1 MSERKL
7 KVNTNAVGYGIDT
20 GFGAFPNN
28 FGSTERDRGSKG
40 SGKNKV
46 KITYNG
52 VEYPLETRYDRNDGS
67 TAGLIVIREDSDG
80 DGTQESVPIVLYTAD
95 RDGGVVFGGIGDRNE
110 DGVLESGQLF
120 GAFTNAQVTSEVDAR
135 ALIGT
140 ATRDGVGITTE
151 QFLSESNTR
160 VNGIWEDSGYLRQG
174 EQTNQGV
181 KPHPISATDPKVVA
195 PGPDISEES
204 GNPLNNTIDQTLQ
217 TVDDI
222 TGEVNRQITGITTA
236 AQGALGDIQ
245 EQFNGTIENLEKI
258 WNLIGPIDPDL
269 LLDFKQDK
277 LENADYPSENTYGK
291 RNGQDYMCI
300 TQYTYKP
307 PRKEQ
312 IFFDRTKGT
321 PADLLKGN
329 KRLTPLKKPL
339 GQVRLPMP
347 NKLSDSNQVSWG
359 SDVMNNLSAMMTA
372 TTMANPRFTGTAALI
387 GSILG
392 AGDIAALGA
401 ILSKSGINLDGL
413 SGENKAQISAALGS
427 KILSKA
433 GIEIAPET
441 ILARGFGVVPNSNM
455 ELLFNAPTLREFQ
468 FSWRM
473 SPRSRKEAEEIRKII
488 RFFKQGMAAKKL
500 TGQAGDASVFLGT
513 PNIFKLQYKT
523 VGGKIIEGVNR
534 IKPCAIVGTNVDYSP
549 EGNWSAYDAGQP
561 SSMILSI
568 QAKELEPIFD
578 TDYQGDIINGRRS
591 GTKYNDENEGDLYSI
606 IDSEVGY

>member
-40 SGKNKV
+40 SGKGKV

-95 RDGGVVFGGIGDRNE
+95 RDGGVVFGGTGDRNE
-110 DGVLESGQLF
+110 DGVLESGQFF
-120 GAFTNAQVTSEVDAR
+120 GAFSNPQVTSEVDAR

-195 PGPDISEES
+195 PGPDVSEES

-217 TVDDI
+217 TVDDL

-277 LENADYPSENTYGK
+277 LEDADYPSENTYGR

-321 PADLLKGN
+321 PANLLKGN
-329 KRLTPLKKPL
+329 QRLSPLKKSL
-339 GQVRLPMP
+339 GQVRLPMA

-372 TTMANPRFTGTAALI
+372 TTMANPRFTGGAALI

-392 AGDIAALGA
+392 AGDIATLGA
-401 ILSKSGINLDGL
+401 ILSKSGIDLDGL
-413 SGENKAQISAALGS
+413 SGANKAQVSAALGS

-441 ILARGFGVVPNSNM
+441 ILARGFGVIPNSNM

-473 SPRSRKEAEEIRKII
+473 SPRSNKEAKEIRRII

-523 VGGKIIEGVNR
+523 VNNEIIKGVNR

-549 EGNWSAYDAGQP
+549 EGNWSAYDEGQP

-578 TDYQGDIINGRRS
+578 TDYQVNVTDGR
-591 GTKYNDENEGDLYSI
+591 DDLYSI
-606 IDSEVGY
+606 RDNEVGY

>member
-7 KVNTNAVGYGIDT
+7 KVNTNAVGYAIDT

-40 SGKNKV
+40 SGKGKV

-67 TAGLIVIREDSDG
+67 TAGLIIIREDSDG

-95 RDGGVVFGGIGDRNE
+95 RDGGVVFGGTGDRNE
-110 DGVLESGQLF
+110 DGVLESGQFF
-120 GAFTNAQVTSEVDAR
+120 GAFSNPQVTSEVDAR

-174 EQTNQGV
+174 EQINQGV

-195 PGPDISEES
+195 PGPDVSEES

-236 AQGALGDIQ
+236 AQGALGNFQ

-269 LLDFKQDK
+269 LLDFKGGDK
-277 LENADYPSENTYGK
+277 IKGADYPSENTYGR

-300 TQYTYKP
+300 TQYRYKP
-307 PRKEQ
+307 PRREQ
-312 IFFDRTKGT
+312 IFAEGA
-321 PADLLKGN
+321 PADLLKGSQ
-329 KRLTPLKKPL
+329 RDTPFADKKYIA
-339 GQVRLPMP
+339 QVRLPMP

-372 TTMANPRFTGTAALI
+372 TTMANPRFTGGAALI

-401 ILSKSGINLDGL
+401 ILSKSGINLDNL
-413 SGENKAQISAALGS
+413 SGENKAQVSAALGS

-441 ILARGFGVVPNSNM
+441 ILARGLGVVPNSNM

-473 SPRSRKEAEEIRKII
+473 SPRSRNEAKEIRRII
-488 RFFKQGMAAKKL
+488 RFFKQGMAARKL
-500 TGQAGDASVFLGT
+500 TGKAGDASVFLGT
-513 PNIFKLQYKT
+513 PNIFKLQFKT
-523 VGGKIIEGVNR
+523 VNGEIIKGVNR

-549 EGNWSAYDAGQP
+549 EGNWSAYDEGQP
-561 SSMILSI
+561 SSIVLAI

-578 TDYQGDIINGRRS
+578 TDYQRDNIRS
-591 GTKYNDENEGDLYSI
+591 DRDDLYSI
-606 IDSEVGY
+606 RKNEVGY

>member
-40 SGKNKV
+40 SGKGKV

-67 TAGLIVIREDSDG
+67 TAGLIIIREDSDG

-95 RDGGVVFGGIGDRNE
+95 RDGGVVFGGTGDRNE
-110 DGVLESGQLF
+110 DGVLESGQFF
-120 GAFTNAQVTSEVDAR
+120 GAFSNPQVTSEVDAR

-195 PGPDISEES
+195 PGPDVSEES
-204 GNPLNNTIDQTLQ
+204 GNPINNTIDQTLQ

-236 AQGALGDIQ
+236 AQGALGNIQ

-269 LLDFKQDK
+269 LLDFKGGDK
-277 LENADYPSENTYGK
+277 IKGADYPSENTYGR

-300 TQYTYKP
+300 TQYRYKP
-307 PRKEQ
+307 PRREQ
-312 IFFDRTKGT
+312 IFAEGA
-321 PADLLKGN
+321 PAELLKGSQ
-329 KRLTPLKKPL
+329 RGTPFADKKYIA
-339 GQVRLPMP
+339 QVRLPMP

-372 TTMANPRFTGTAALI
+372 TTMANPRFTGGAALI

-401 ILSKSGINLDGL
+401 ILSKSGISLDGL
-413 SGENKAQISAALGS
+413 SGANKAQVSAALGS

-441 ILARGFGVVPNSNM
+441 ILARGLGVVPNSNM

-473 SPRSRKEAEEIRKII
+473 SPRSRNEAKEIRRII
-488 RFFKQGMAAKKL
+488 RFFKQGMAARKL
-500 TGQAGDASVFLGT
+500 TGKAGDASVFLGT
-513 PNIFKLQYKT
+513 PNIFKLQFKT
-523 VGGKIIEGVNR
+523 VNGEIIKGVNR

-549 EGNWSAYDAGQP
+549 EGNWSAYDEGQP
-561 SSMILSI
+561 SSIVLAI

-578 TDYQGDIINGRRS
+578 TDYQRDNIRS
-591 GTKYNDENEGDLYSI
+591 DRDDLYSI
-606 IDSEVGY
+606 RKNEVGY

>member
-40 SGKNKV
+40 SGKGKV

-95 RDGGVVFGGIGDRNE
+95 RDGGVVFGGTGDRNE
-110 DGVLESGQLF
+110 DGVLESGQFF
-120 GAFTNAQVTSEVDAR
+120 GAFSNPQVTSEVDAR

-195 PGPDISEES
+195 PGPDVSEES

-217 TVDDI
+217 TVDDL

-236 AQGALGDIQ
+236 AQGALGNFQ

-277 LENADYPSENTYGK
+277 LEDADYPSENTYGR

-321 PADLLKGN
+321 PANLLKGN
-329 KRLTPLKKPL
+329 QRLSPLKKSL

-372 TTMANPRFTGTAALI
+372 TTMANPRFTGAAALI

-401 ILSKSGINLDGL
+401 ILSKSGIDLDGL
-413 SGENKAQISAALGS
+413 SGANKAQVSAALGS

-441 ILARGFGVVPNSNM
+441 ILARGFGVIPNSNM

-473 SPRSRKEAEEIRKII
+473 SPRSRKEAKEIRRII
-488 RFFKQGMAAKKL
+488 RFFKEGMAAKKL

-523 VGGKIIEGVNR
+523 VNNEIIKGVNR

-549 EGNWSAYDAGQP
+549 EGNWSAYDEGQP
-561 SSMILSI
+561 SSIILSI

-578 TDYQGDIINGRRS
+578 TDYQVNVTDGR
-591 GTKYNDENEGDLYSI
+591 DDLYSI

>member
-40 SGKNKV
+40 SGKGKV

-95 RDGGVVFGGIGDRNE
+95 RDGGVVFGGTGDRNE
-110 DGVLESGQLF
+110 DGVLESGQFF
-120 GAFTNAQVTSEVDAR
+120 GAFSNPQVTSEVDAR

-195 PGPDISEES
+195 PGPDVSEES

-217 TVDDI
+217 TVDDL

-236 AQGALGDIQ
+236 AQGALGNFQ

-277 LENADYPSENTYGK
+277 LEDADYPSENTYGR

-321 PADLLKGN
+321 PANLLKGN
-329 KRLTPLKKPL
+329 QRLSPLKKSL

-372 TTMANPRFTGTAALI
+372 TTMANPRFTGGAALI

-392 AGDIAALGA
+392 AGDIATLGA
-401 ILSKSGINLDGL
+401 ILSKSGIDLDGL
-413 SGENKAQISAALGS
+413 SGANKAQVSAALGS

-441 ILARGFGVVPNSNM
+441 ILARGFGVIPNSNM

-473 SPRSRKEAEEIRKII
+473 SPRSNKEAKEIRRII

-523 VGGKIIEGVNR
+523 VNNEIIKGVNR

-549 EGNWSAYDAGQP
+549 EGNWSAYDEGQP
-561 SSMILSI
+561 SSIILSI
-568 QAKELEPIFD
+568 QAKELEPIYD
-578 TDYQGDIINGRRS
+578 TDYQKNVTDGR
-591 GTKYNDENEGDLYSI
+591 DDLYSI
-606 IDSEVGY
+606 RDNEVGY

>member
-1 MSERKL
+1 
-7 KVNTNAVGYGIDT
+7 VNTNAVGYGIDT

-40 SGKNKV
+40 SGKGKV

-95 RDGGVVFGGIGDRNE
+95 RDGGVVFGGTGDRNE
-110 DGVLESGQLF
+110 DGVLESGQFF
-120 GAFTNAQVTSEVDAR
+120 GAFSNPQVTSEVDAR

-195 PGPDISEES
+195 PGPDVSEES

-217 TVDDI
+217 TVDDL

-236 AQGALGDIQ
+236 AQGALGNFQ

-277 LENADYPSENTYGK
+277 LEDADYPSENTYGR

-307 PRKEQ
+307 PR
-312 IFFDRTKGT
+312 
-321 PADLLKGN
+321 
-329 KRLTPLKKPL
+329 
-339 GQVRLPMP
+339 
-347 NKLSDSNQVSWG
+347 
-359 SDVMNNLSAMMTA
+359 
-372 TTMANPRFTGTAALI
+372 
-387 GSILG
+387 
-392 AGDIAALGA
+392 
-401 ILSKSGINLDGL
+401 
-413 SGENKAQISAALGS
+413 
-427 KILSKA
+427 
-433 GIEIAPET
+433 
-441 ILARGFGVVPNSNM
+441 
-455 ELLFNAPTLREFQ
+455 
-468 FSWRM
+468 
-473 SPRSRKEAEEIRKII
+473 
-488 RFFKQGMAAKKL
+488 
-500 TGQAGDASVFLGT
+500 
-513 PNIFKLQYKT
+513 
-523 VGGKIIEGVNR
+523 
-534 IKPCAIVGTNVDYSP
+534 
-549 EGNWSAYDAGQP
+549 
-561 SSMILSI
+561 
-568 QAKELEPIFD
+568 
-578 TDYQGDIINGRRS
+578 
-591 GTKYNDENEGDLYSI
+591 
-606 IDSEVGY
+606 

>member
-40 SGKNKV
+40 SGKGKV

-67 TAGLIVIREDSDG
+67 TAGLIIIREDSDG

-95 RDGGVVFGGIGDRNE
+95 RDGGVVFGGTGDRNE
-110 DGVLESGQLF
+110 DGVLESGQFF
-120 GAFTNAQVTSEVDAR
+120 GAFSNPQVTSEVDAR

-195 PGPDISEES
+195 PGPDVSEES
-204 GNPLNNTIDQTLQ
+204 GNPIINTVDQTLQ
-217 TVDDI
+217 TVDDL

-269 LLDFKQDK
+269 LRDFKFSEKDFG
-277 LENADYPSENTYGK
+277 NHSYPSENTYGD

-300 TQYTYKP
+300 TQYSYKP
-307 PRKEQ
+307 PRKDQ
-312 IFFDRTKGT
+312 IFAEGA
-321 PADLLKGN
+321 PAKLLQGN
-329 KRLTPLKKPL
+329 KRLTPLKKKL
-339 GQVRLPMP
+339 GQVKLPMP

-359 SDVMNNLSAMMTA
+359 SDEMNNLSAMMTA
-372 TTMANPRFTGTAALI
+372 TTMANPRFTGGAALI

-413 SGENKAQISAALGS
+413 SGANKAQVSAALGS

-473 SPRSRKEAEEIRKII
+473 SPRSRKEAEEIRRII

-549 EGNWSAYDAGQP
+549 EGNWSAYDEGQP
-561 SSMILSI
+561 SSIILSI
-568 QAKELEPIFD
+568 QAKELEPIYD
-578 TDYQGDIINGRRS
+578 TDYQGDRISGRIS
-591 GTKYNDENEGDLYSI
+591 GTENRDGSEGDLYSI

>member
-7 KVNTNAVGYGIDT
+7 KVNTNAVGYAIDT

-40 SGKNKV
+40 SGKGKV
-46 KITYNG
+46 KITYKG
-52 VEYPLETRYDRNDGS
+52 VEYPLETRYDRIDGS

-95 RDGGVVFGGIGDRNE
+95 RDGGVVFGGTGDRNE
-110 DGVLESGQLF
+110 DGVLESGQFF
-120 GAFTNAQVTSEVDAR
+120 GAFSNPQVTSEVDAR

-195 PGPDISEES
+195 PGPDVSEES
-204 GNPLNNTIDQTLQ
+204 GNPINNTIDQTLQ

-245 EQFNGTIENLEKI
+245 EQFNGTIENLEKV
-258 WNLIGPIDPDL
+258 WNLIGPINPDL

-277 LENADYPSENTYGK
+277 LEDADYPSENTYGK

-329 KRLTPLKKPL
+329 QRLSPLKKSL

-372 TTMANPRFTGTAALI
+372 TTMANPRFTGGAALI

-392 AGDIAALGA
+392 AGDIATLGA
-401 ILSKSGINLDGL
+401 ILSKSGIDLDGL
-413 SGENKAQISAALGS
+413 SGANKAQVSAALGS

-441 ILARGFGVVPNSNM
+441 ILARGFGVIPNSNM

-473 SPRSRKEAEEIRKII
+473 SPRSRKEAKEIRRII

-523 VGGKIIEGVNR
+523 VNNEIIKGVNR

-549 EGNWSAYDAGQP
+549 EGNWSAYDEGQP
-561 SSMILSI
+561 SSIILSI
-568 QAKELEPIFD
+568 QAKELEPIYD
-578 TDYQGDIINGRRS
+578 TDYQKNVTDGR
-591 GTKYNDENEGDLYSI
+591 DDLYSI
-606 IDSEVGY
+606 RDNEVGY

>member
-28 FGSTERDRGSKG
+28 FGSTQRDRGSKG
-40 SGKNKV
+40 SGKGKV

-52 VEYPLETRYDRNDGS
+52 VEYPLETRYDRIDGS

-95 RDGGVVFGGIGDRNE
+95 RDGGVVFGGTGDRNE
-110 DGVLESGQLF
+110 DGVLESGQFF
-120 GAFTNAQVTSEVDAR
+120 GAFSNPQVTSEVDAR

-181 KPHPISATDPKVVA
+181 KPHPISATDPKVVE
-195 PGPDISEES
+195 PGPDVSEES

-217 TVDDI
+217 TVDDL

-236 AQGALGDIQ
+236 AQGALGNFQ

-269 LLDFKQDK
+269 LLDFKFSEKDFG
-277 LENADYPSENTYGK
+277 NHSYPSENTYGR

-300 TQYTYKP
+300 TQYSYKP

-329 KRLTPLKKPL
+329 KRLTPLKKKL

-413 SGENKAQISAALGS
+413 SGANKAQVSAALGS

-441 ILARGFGVVPNSNM
+441 ILARGFGVIPDSNM

-473 SPRSRKEAEEIRKII
+473 SPRSRKEAKEIRRII

-549 EGNWSAYDAGQP
+549 EGNWSAYDEGQP

-578 TDYQGDIINGRRS
+578 TDYQENVMSGR
-591 GTKYNDENEGDLYSI
+591 DDLYSI

>member
-40 SGKNKV
+40 SGKGKV
-46 KITYNG
+46 KITYKG

-67 TAGLIVIREDSDG
+67 TAGLIIIREDSDG

-95 RDGGVVFGGIGDRNE
+95 RDGGVVFGGTGDRNE
-110 DGVLESGQLF
+110 DGVLESGQFF
-120 GAFTNAQVTSEVDAR
+120 GAFSNPQVTSEVDAR

-195 PGPDISEES
+195 PGPDVSEES
-204 GNPLNNTIDQTLQ
+204 GNPINNTIDQTRQ
-217 TVDDI
+217 TIDDI

-258 WNLIGPIDPDL
+258 WNLIGPIDPNL
-269 LLDFKQDK
+269 LKDFKFSEK
-277 LENADYPSENTYGK
+277 EFGNHSYPSENTYGA

-300 TQYTYKP
+300 TQYSYKP

-312 IFFDRTKGT
+312 IFFDKTKGT

-413 SGENKAQISAALGS
+413 SGANKAQVSAALGS

-441 ILARGFGVVPNSNM
+441 ILARGFGVIPNSNM

-473 SPRSRKEAEEIRKII
+473 SPRSRKEAEEIRRII

-523 VGGKIIEGVNR
+523 VGGKIIKGVNR

-549 EGNWSAYDAGQP
+549 EGNWSAYDGGQP

-578 TDYQGDIINGRRS
+578 TDYQKNVTDGR
-591 GTKYNDENEGDLYSI
+591 DDLYSI